1 VKFQIRYQHW
11 VLATSVAL
19 VLAMTGIFLVT
30 VFGQF
35 RSMAEENARERFERI
50 ATQASSEI
58 GNLVGGVGRFVSTQ
72 SHVHPVL
79 FSDGRGINQDGLVA
93 TFISSI
99 AVDENLFG
107 HFIGL
112 KNDEFVQVIGIR
124 KNAKLIA
131 ALKAPDGSYF
141 GLRHITLQADGSR
154 LEQWKFLSEDRQL
167 LGQNEGLASY
177 APSVRPWYGAA
188 MATSGLAITSPYLFS
203 STGEIGVTVSEALPK
218 QSGVFG
224 TDIHLASLQ
233 KILAGLA
240 MSPNSAIFMLDDEN
254 RVIAYNT
261 RGELFGEL
269 NIAPLTDFGADAH
282 PALQSLKTLPDGEGA
297 RIVNLT
303 LEQAAAGYVVIRQ
316 RAELFPGAGFKVVA
330 LAPMADFLGPIER
343 ARRDVLIVA
352 AALLLL
358 LVPLA
363 ALTSR
368 RVVKALVLLA
378 SHSERMKQLDFSVAP
393 NPPASFLYEINALA
407 EAQVVMHRSIK
418 ERASELDLAQVK
430 LARLV
435 ENGLLLAKEQDRSK
449 LLHHILIGA
458 QEIAHCAAGTLFL
471 KTEQNTLAFAMRTS
485 HDPLPDFEVPL
496 YHPDTGEPMS
506 GFVSSYVALNNQTII
521 IDDVYSETRFDLEG
535 TKHFSETSGFK
546 TISMLNVP
554 LSPRNGEV
562 IGVIQLM
569 NALDPQTGA
578 VIPFPAELVSFVEAL
593 AAQSAV
599 TLENHNLVEAQKVLM
614 DSMIRIIAS
623 AIDAKS
629 AYTGGHC
636 ERVPELAVMLAE
648 EAQKVEEGSLADFR
662 FNNEEEWREFRIGA
676 WLHDCGKVTTP
687 EFVVDKATKLETIY
701 NRIHE
706 IRTRFE
712 ILLRDANTERL
723 EAILAGTPAHQADQV
738 FVARKQQLVDD
749 FAFLA
754 ECNMGGEFMAPEL
767 VDRMKRIG
775 AQTWLRHFDDRL
787 GISQEEL
794 RRYRGLPPA
803 ELPVVETLLA
813 DHPWHLVERTDMRA
827 LDPKYGFNIK
837 VPEYL
842 YNFGEVHNLA
852 IARGTLCD
860 EERFKINEH
869 IIQTVVMLDNMPFPK
884 HLKRVPEYAS
894 THHETLIGT
903 GYPRKLSQSELSVP
917 SRIMA
922 IADIF
927 EALTASDRPYKKA
940 KTLSESVKILS
951 FFKKDKHIDADL
963 FDLFLTSGVY
973 LRYGER
979 YLLPEQMD
987 AVDITQF
994 IG

>member
-1 VKFQIRYQHW
+1 MKFQIRFQHW
-11 VLATSVAL
+11 VLATTVVL
-19 VLAMTGIFLVT
+19 VLALTGIFLVT

-35 RSMAEENARERFERI
+35 RSMAEEHARERFERI
-50 ATQASSEI
+50 AKQASSEI
-58 GNLVGGVGRFVSTQ
+58 GHLVGSVARFVTTQ
-72 SHVHPVL
+72 THAHPEL
-79 FSDGRGINQDGLVA
+79 FSDENGVNQQGVVS

-99 AVDENLFG
+99 AADDNLFG
-107 HFIGL
+107 HFFGL
-112 KNDEFVQVIGIR
+112 RNDEFVQVIGIR
-124 KNAKLIA
+124 KNPQLISV
-131 ALKAPDGSYF
+131 LKAPAESYF
-141 GLRHITLQADGSR
+141 AVRHILLQPDGR
-154 LEQWKFLSEDRQL
+154 RMEHWKFLGEDRQL
-167 LGQNEGLASY
+167 LGQSQAPASY
-177 APSVRPWYGAA
+177 APTGRPWFLAA
-188 MATSGLAITSPYLFS
+188 MATEGLAITPPYLFS
-203 STGEIGVTVSEALPK
+203 STGEIGLTVSEKLPEK
-218 QSGVFG
+218 MGVFG

-233 KILAGLA
+233 NILAGLS
-240 MSPNSAIFMLDDEN
+240 MSPNSAIFMLDEQD
-254 RVIAYNT
+254 RVIAHHG
-261 RGELFGEL
+261 RGELFSGL
-269 NIAPLTDFGADAH
+269 SIAPLTPFGAEAH
-282 PALQSLKTLPDGEGA
+282 PALQPLKELPDGKGPQ
-297 RIVNLT
+297 ILKLMLNQT
-303 LEQAAAGYVVIRQ
+303 EQNYVVIRQ
-316 RAELFPGAGFKVVA
+316 RAELFPGADFQVVA

-343 ARRDVLIVA
+343 ARRDVLLVA

-363 ALTSR
+363 VLSAR

-378 SHSERMKQLDFSVAP
+378 QNSERMKQLDFSVAP
-393 NPPASFLYEINALA
+393 NPPESFLYEINALG

-418 ERASELDLAQVK
+418 ERANELNLAQVK

-449 LLHHILIGA
+449 LLRHILSGA

-471 KTEQNTLAFAMRTS
+471 KTERKTLAFAMRTS
-485 HDPLPDFEVPL
+485 HDELPDFEVPL
-496 YHPDTGEPMS
+496 YHPDSGEPMN
-506 GFVSSYVALNNQTII
+506 GYVSSYVALNNETVI

-535 TKHFSETSGFK
+535 TKHFSEESGFR

-554 LSPRNGEV
+554 LSPRNGQV

-569 NALDPQTGA
+569 NALDPDTGEI
-578 VIPFPAELVSFVEAL
+578 IPFPAELVSFVEAL

-599 TLENHNLVEAQKVLM
+599 TLENHNLVEAQKGLM

-723 EAILAGTPAHQADQV
+723 ESILAGSPAHQADQI
-738 FVARKQQLVDD
+738 FAARKQQLIDD
-749 FAFLA
+749 FAFIA

-767 VDRMKRIG
+767 VDRMKQIG
-775 AQTWLRHFDDRL
+775 AQTWWRHFDDRL

-794 RRYRGLPPA
+794 RRHQGMPA
-803 ELPVVETLLA
+803 PELPALETLLA
-813 DHPWHLVERTDMRA
+813 DRACHLVERTDMRA
-827 LDPKYGFNIK
+827 LDPKYGFKIK
-837 VPEYL
+837 VPEHL

-852 IARGTLCD
+852 IARGTLSD

-869 IIQTVVMLDNMPFPK
+869 IIQTVVMLDNMPFPP
-884 HLKRVPEYAS
+884 HLKRVPEYAA
-894 THHETLIGT
+894 THHETLIGS
-903 GYPRKLSQSELSVP
+903 GYPRKLTQDQLSVP

-979 YLLPEQMD
+979 YLMPEQMD
-987 AVDITQF
+987 EVDITKY